1 MNDETKHDATSEEG
15 STRVVDPN
23 PGSETA
29 SLEGEAYRLGEIA
42 KISMLDRLE
51 LPIEVRLGRLNW
63 ELEKVL
69 QVRVGDAVPIGPD
82 GDDVV
87 TLYVQDRPYAVGDL
101 VVVDGRFAF
110 RVRELVSDSMLEVV

>member
-1 MNDETKHDATSEEG
+1 MNDETKNIPDVDDGAT
-15 STRVVDPN
+15 RMVDSN
-23 PGSETA
+23 LGATTAAQPGD
-29 SLEGEAYRLGEIA
+29 AYRLGEMA

-69 QVRVGDAVPIGPD
+69 QVRIGDAVPIGPD

-110 RVRELVSDSMLEVV
+110 RVRELMSDSMLEVI